1 MRAANK
7 GKRPR
12 TLPALRPQDGPVA
25 ENPAVATPAPE
36 IPARPVKKLRDDSST
51 LPRLFCLRSP
61 KPKPAPTAAEQA
73 LNRELADARTSTR
86 GSRTWILLAVVV
98 VLLVVLLYLG

>member
-1 MRAANK
+1 MSAANK

-25 ENPAVATPAPE
+25 ENPAPE
-36 IPARPVKKLRDDSST
+36 VPARPVKKMRDDAST

-61 KPKPAPTAAEQA
+61 KPKPAPTEAEQA
-73 LNRELADARTSTR
+73 LNRELVDARTSTR
-86 GSRTWILLAVVV
+86 GSRTWILFAVAV
-98 VLLVVLLYLG
+98 VLLVVLFYLG